1 MGTEIS
7 NPVLYLFATNIS
19 YVHLNRS
26 SWTNDSLLVNDGPDS
41 PFDSPWNS
49 DLV

>member
-7 NPVLYLFATNIS
+7 NPVLYLFATSKS

-26 SWTNDSLLVNDGPDS
+26 SWRNDSSNGGPKS
-41 PFDSPWNS
+41 PFQSPWNS